1 MSELLAAPAPP
12 PKRPI
17 GFIHHEDSGASK
29 KALKAKD
36 KT

>member
-17 GFIHHEDSGASK
+17 GFIHHEDKGRKKTSGARG
-29 KALKAKD
+29 